1 MSFPW
6 KKCAGCP
13 SAGYHLKLQDGLCT
27 TCQVS
32 RKSIAEQAALE
43 AKVET
48 YLPKLVA
55 DCDRLAA
62 FHAYLLERDD
72 SDADEPAPATRWSRL
87 GGGTA
92 RNASSTTTAPT
103 AKRTSPG
110 SHPG

>member
-27 TCQVS
+27 TCQTS

-48 YLPKLVA
+48 YLPMLLR
-55 DCDRLAA
+55 DCERLAE
-62 FHAYLLERDD
+62 FHRYLLTRPDGPADD
-72 SDADEPAPATRWSRL
+72 PAPATRWSRL
-87 GGGTA
+87 
-92 RNASSTTTAPT
+92 ASWRRDRPERLVYDDGADGEAHVT
-103 AKRTSPG
+103 R
-110 SHPG
+110 